1 MTPPCRGR
9 AIPPPRRFSVV
20 GDPQGLY
27 FSFRS
32 PSESGH
38 NTPRPNREAP
48 GGDPPN
54 LLATEESRMAKAK
67 KVAFGGYAIN
77 FKGCSDSLED
87 IMGSK
92 PIGPSEMTK
101 RIWAYV
107 KKKKLAKK

>member
-1 MTPPCRGR
+1 VAAPHNS
-9 AIPPPRRFSVV
+9 SVM
-20 GDPQGLY
+20 
-27 FSFRS
+27 
-32 PSESGH
+32 
-38 NTPRPNREAP
+38 
-48 GGDPPN
+48 
-54 LLATEESRMAKAK
+54 EETGMAKAK

-87 IMGSK
+87 IMGNK